1 MDYAATLLSKFPGT
15 SPRRSRDIKA
25 LTETLESYM
34 PAELIERIM
43 KAYEFGAI
51 AHEGQTRISGEPYI
65 SHPVAVAQTLADMHL
80 DSQTIVAAILHD
92 VVEDTDIAIAEL
104 EDQFGTEV
112 ATLVDA
118 VSKLDQ
124 MHFTNRAEAQA
135 ESFRKMMLAM
145 SPVKHWKSMHRLLIG
160 LASIT

>member
-51 AHEGQTRISGEPYI
+51 AHEGHPLTDGLFRDRSG
-65 SHPVAVAQTLADMHL
+65 
-80 DSQTIVAAILHD
+80 
-92 VVEDTDIAIAEL
+92 
-104 EDQFGTEV
+104 
-112 ATLVDA
+112 
-118 VSKLDQ
+118 
-124 MHFTNRAEAQA
+124 R
-135 ESFRKMMLAM
+135 
-145 SPVKHWKSMHRLLIG
+145 
-160 LASIT
+160 